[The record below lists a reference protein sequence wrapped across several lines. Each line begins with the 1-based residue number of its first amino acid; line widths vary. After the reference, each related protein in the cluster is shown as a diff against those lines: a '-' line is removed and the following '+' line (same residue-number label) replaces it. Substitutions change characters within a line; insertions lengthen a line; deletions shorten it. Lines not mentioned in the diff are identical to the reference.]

1 MVHGLAMQSSGAF
14 RLARAVGA
22 GTTVTLW
29 LPVALEAPV
38 AATATEAVPPSAP
51 RHASLLLV
59 DDETLVRTS
68 TAELLQE
75 LGYAVTEAGSAAE
88 ALDLVRTG
96 LVPELVVTD
105 HMMPGMTGARL
116 AAVLREMV
124 PGLPVLMI
132 TAYADLRAEEAL
144 GLEVLGKPFA
154 FADLAARIAALVVSP
169 QDSKVVALPVRTAKS
184 QA

>member
-14 RLARAVGA
+14 RLASAVGA

-105 HMMPGMTGARL
+105 HMMPGMTGAEL
-116 AAVLREMV
+116 AVEVRRRR
-124 PGLPVLMI
+124 PGLPLLLVSGYSDLASI
-132 TAYADLRAEEAL
+132 AADIPR
-144 GLEVLGKPFA
+144 LEKPFRQRDLAMSIAGVLG
-154 FADLAARIAALVVSP
+154 
-169 QDSKVVALPVRTAKS
+169 
-184 QA
+184 